1 MPIEKKHQR
10 VLELDKILNMLAD
23 CTSCDDG
30 KEKALALEPQTS
42 LYRAREE
49 MRQTADANVL
59 SNRYGAPT
67 IYHFKNIKS
76 MVKRAELGTSLSL
89 RELLEISNALRT
101 VRALSDWRKH
111 CEKTETSLDYLFS
124 GLTPHPFI
132 EDRINTAILSEDM
145 VADNASPALAD
156 IRRKIRNAGLSVK
169 NQLDKLIHSPAYQKY
184 LQESLVTM
192 RDGRYV
198 VPVKAEHRSEIKGL
212 VHDTSS
218 SGATLFIEPLGVV
231 EANNE
236 IRLLQGKE
244 SDEIARIVA
253 ELSALIGEYSQ
264 SILQDY
270 NSVVEIDLIFAKSRL
285 ADKMQATE
293 PALNDDGIIRLKK
306 ARHPMIAKNAVVPTD
321 IYLGDAFDTLIIT
334 GPNTGGKTVA
344 LKTLGLFTLMA
355 MCGLMIPAAEG
366 SQISIFEN
374 VLADIGDE
382 QSIEQNLSTFS
393 AHMVNIISI
402 LEKTDDR
409 SLVLL
414 DELGAGTDP
423 VEGAALAISII
434 EALRRKGA
442 RIAATTHYAE
452 IKLFALETEGVEN
465 GSCEFD
471 VSSLRP
477 TYKLSIGVPGKS
489 NAFAISQRLGISPEV
504 INRAKELVSY
514 ESTKF
519 EDAVSQLEQTR
530 QSLAKE
536 L

>member
-270 NSVVEIDLIFAKSRL
+270 DSVVEIDLIFAKSRL

-366 SQISIFEN
+366 SEISIFEMCW
-374 VLADIGDE
+374 L
-382 QSIEQNLSTFS
+382 
-393 AHMVNIISI
+393 I
-402 LEKTDDR
+402 LEMSR
-409 SLVLL
+409 VLNKIY
-414 DELGAGTDP
+414 P
-423 VEGAALAISII
+423 
-434 EALRRKGA
+434 
-442 RIAATTHYAE
+442 
-452 IKLFALETEGVEN
+452 LFRHTW
-465 GSCEFD
+465 
-471 VSSLRP
+471 
-477 TYKLSIGVPGKS
+477 
-489 NAFAISQRLGISPEV
+489 
-504 INRAKELVSY
+504 
-514 ESTKF
+514 
-519 EDAVSQLEQTR
+519 
-530 QSLAKE
+530 
-536 L
+536 